1 VSARGYRVVY
11 DEEVRRVVA
20 SLPTAGKQSLAELFR
35 ELTRDAPLLGRL
47 SAGPT
52 GHEVA
57 YASAQE
63 LLVAYASAQE
73 LLVAYRIDHGARRVE
88 VLSLVWLGAS

>member
-1 VSARGYRVVY
+1 
-11 DEEVRRVVA
+11 
-20 SLPTAGKQSLAELFR
+20 LFR

-57 YASAQE
+57 YAN
-63 LLVAYASAQE
+63 AQE
-73 LLVAYRIDHGARRVE
+73 LLVAYRIDHGAHRIE

>member
-11 DEEVRRVVA
+11 DEDVRGVVA

-63 LLVAYASAQE
+63 LLVAY
-73 LLVAYRIDHGARRVE
+73 RIDHGARRVE

>member
-1 VSARGYRVVY
+1 MSARGYRVVY

-63 LLVAYASAQE
+63 LLVAY
-73 LLVAYRIDHGARRVE
+73 RIDHGARRIK